1 MLSYDNLF
9 CQASLIVSPLIL
21 SAIYPY
27 GKKWVYY
34 FSSFLALI
42 SVVLIGY
49 VSTWDTVTVI
59 GKKSMYE
66 EGEEEASEESNQVEG
81 KKEPV
86 QVEGSGTPAQTN
98 VSEAPAQT
106 SVSEAPAQ
114 TSVSEAP
121 AQTSVSEAPAQVEV
135 EMKEMG
141 NTETIACSVCSIRLV
156 GTKRTN
162 LANCG

>member
-49 VSTWDTVTVI
+49 VSTWDTVAVI

-121 AQTSVSEAPAQVEV
+121 TQVEV

-141 NTETIACSVCSIRLV
+141 NAEMIACSVCSIRLV

>member
-49 VSTWDTVTVI
+49 VSTWDTVAVI

-66 EGEEEASEESNQVEG
+66 EEKEEASEESNQVEV

-86 QVEGSGTPAQTN
+86 PAEG
-98 VSEAPAQT
+98 SEAPAQT
-106 SVSEAPAQ
+106 SVSEA
-114 TSVSEAP
+114 
-121 AQTSVSEAPAQVEV
+121 AQVEV

-141 NTETIACSVCSIRLV
+141 NAEMIACSVCSIRLV

>member
-121 AQTSVSEAPAQVEV
+121 AQVEV

>member
-1 MLSYDNLF
+1 MLSYDNQF

-98 VSEAPAQT
+98 VSEAPT
-106 SVSEAPAQ
+106 
-114 TSVSEAP
+114 
-121 AQTSVSEAPAQVEV
+121 QVEV

-141 NTETIACSVCSIRLV
+141 NAEMIACSVCSIRLV

>member
-9 CQASLIVSPLIL
+9 CQASLIVSPLVL

-66 EGEEEASEESNQVEG
+66 EVEEEASEESNQVEG

-86 QVEGSGTPAQTN
+86 QVE
-98 VSEAPAQT
+98 SEAPAQANGKEET
-106 SVSEAPAQ
+106 V
-114 TSVSEAP
+114 
-121 AQTSVSEAPAQVEV
+121 QVEV

-156 GTKRTN
+156 GTKRTI
-162 LANCG
+162 LANCS

>member
-1 MLSYDNLF
+1 MITHPSIQGQMLSYDNLF

-66 EGEEEASEESNQVEG
+66 EG

-86 QVEGSGTPAQTN
+86 QVEGSET
-98 VSEAPAQT
+98 PAQT
-106 SVSEAPAQ
+106 SVSGAPAQ
-114 TSVSEAP
+114 ANGKEETV
-121 AQTSVSEAPAQVEV
+121 QVEV

-156 GTKRTN
+156 GTKRTV

>member
-66 EGEEEASEESNQVEG
+66 EVEEEASEESNQVEG

-86 QVEGSGTPAQTN
+86 QMEGSETPAQANGKEET
-98 VSEAPAQT
+98 
-106 SVSEAPAQ
+106 
-114 TSVSEAP
+114 
-121 AQTSVSEAPAQVEV
+121 AQVEV
-135 EMKEMG
+135 EMKWGMRK
-141 NTETIACSVCSIRLV
+141 RL
-156 GTKRTN
+156 
-162 LANCG
+162 LAQFIQFVW

>member
-1 MLSYDNLF
+1 MLSYDNQF

-121 AQTSVSEAPAQVEV
+121 AHVEV
-135 EMKEMG
+135 EMKVMGTAEM
-141 NTETIACSVCSIRLV
+141 IACSVQFV
-156 GTKRTN
+156 W
-162 LANCG
+162 

>member
-81 KKEPV
+81 
-86 QVEGSGTPAQTN
+86 SGTPAQTN

-114 TSVSEAP
+114 
-121 AQTSVSEAPAQVEV
+121 VEV
-135 EMKEMG
+135 EMKWGM
-141 NTETIACSVCSIRLV
+141 R
-156 GTKRTN
+156 K
-162 LANCG
+162 

>member
-49 VSTWDTVTVI
+49 VSTWDTVAVI

-66 EGEEEASEESNQVEG
+66 EEKEEASEESNQVEG

-86 QVEGSGTPAQTN
+86 QVEGSET
-98 VSEAPAQT
+98 PAQT
-106 SVSEAPAQ
+106 SVSGAPAQ
-114 TSVSEAP
+114 ANGKEET
-121 AQTSVSEAPAQVEV
+121 AQVEV

-156 GTKRTN
+156 RTKRTI
-162 LANCG
+162 LANCS

>member
-49 VSTWDTVTVI
+49 VSTWDTVAVI

-98 VSEAPAQT
+98 VSEAPT
-106 SVSEAPAQ
+106 
-114 TSVSEAP
+114 
-121 AQTSVSEAPAQVEV
+121 QVEV

-141 NTETIACSVCSIRLV
+141 NAEMIACSVCSIRLV

>member
-49 VSTWDTVTVI
+49 VSTWDTVAVI

-86 QVEGSGTPAQTN
+86 QVEGSGTPAQT
-98 VSEAPAQT
+98 
-106 SVSEAPAQ
+106 SVSEAP
-114 TSVSEAP
+114 T
-121 AQTSVSEAPAQVEV
+121 QVEV

-141 NTETIACSVCSIRLV
+141 NAEMIACSVCSIRLV

>member
-49 VSTWDTVTVI
+49 VSTWDTVAVI

-66 EGEEEASEESNQVEG
+66 EEKEEASEESNQVEV

-86 QVEGSGTPAQTN
+86 QVE
-98 VSEAPAQT
+98 SEAPAQANGKEET
-106 SVSEAPAQ
+106 
-114 TSVSEAP
+114 
-121 AQTSVSEAPAQVEV
+121 AQVEV
-135 EMKEMG
+135 EMKWGM
-141 NTETIACSVCSIRLV
+141 R
-156 GTKRTN
+156 KRS
-162 LANCG
+162 LALFVQFVW

>member
-1 MLSYDNLF
+1 MLSYDNQF

-86 QVEGSGTPAQTN
+86 QVEGSETPAQTN

-106 SVSEAPAQ
+106 SVSEAP
-114 TSVSEAP
+114 T
-121 AQTSVSEAPAQVEV
+121 QVEV

-141 NTETIACSVCSIRLV
+141 NAEMIACSVCSIRLV

>member
-66 EGEEEASEESNQVEG
+66 EKEEASEKSNQVEV

-86 QVEGSGTPAQTN
+86 QVE

-106 SVSEAPAQ
+106 NVNEAPAQ
-114 TSVSEAP
+114 TNVN
-121 AQTSVSEAPAQVEV
+121 EAPAQVEV

-141 NTETIACSVCSIRLV
+141 NAEMIACSVCSIRLV

>member
-66 EGEEEASEESNQVEG
+66 EEKEEASEESNQVEV
-81 KKEPV
+81 KKEAVPA
-86 QVEGSGTPAQTN
+86 EGSETPAQTN
-98 VSEAPAQT
+98 VSEVPAQT
-106 SVSEAPAQ
+106 SVSGAPAQ
-114 TSVSEAP
+114 ANGKEET
-121 AQTSVSEAPAQVEV
+121 AQVEV

-162 LANCG
+162 LANCS

>member
-9 CQASLIVSPLIL
+9 CQASLIVSPLVL

-49 VSTWDTVTVI
+49 VSTWDTVAVI

-66 EGEEEASEESNQVEG
+66 EEKEEASEESNQAEV
-81 KKEPV
+81 KKEPA
-86 QVEGSGTPAQTN
+86 QVE
-98 VSEAPAQT
+98 SEAPAQT

-114 TSVSEAP
+114 ANGKEET
-121 AQTSVSEAPAQVEV
+121 AQVEV

-156 GTKRTN
+156 GTKRTI
-162 LANCG
+162 LDNCG

>member
-1 MLSYDNLF
+1 MITHPSIQGQMLSYDNLF
-9 CQASLIVSPLIL
+9 CQASLIVSPLVL

-66 EGEEEASEESNQVEG
+66 EVEEEASEESNQVEG

-86 QVEGSGTPAQTN
+86 QVE
-98 VSEAPAQT
+98 SEAPAQANGKEET
-106 SVSEAPAQ
+106 V
-114 TSVSEAP
+114 
-121 AQTSVSEAPAQVEV
+121 QVEV

-156 GTKRTN
+156 GTKRTI